1 MLCKNTVG
9 RDCFFVSVLKLGN
22 IKINIKTTIYM
33 ERIGRLLLTVVTPI
47 FCLQSLLAL
56 SYTELNLEI
65 VN

>member
-1 MLCKNTVG
+1 
-9 RDCFFVSVLKLGN
+9 
-22 IKINIKTTIYM
+22 M